1 MNNGRIFQI
10 NASKGGVPK
19 RAMRTADVEELGI
32 TVDHQNDTCH
42 HGGPDRAL
50 VVYSLERLLSLQ
62 AEGHPIYPG
71 SIGENVTIS
80 GVPWEELSPGM
91 LLRLGEVLAEI
102 TDYASPCATIRRSFR
117 EEDFSR
123 VAEKKNPG
131 WSRLTLR
138 VLQPGRMSV
147 GDPVTVLPRPESTA

>member
-1 MNNGRIFQI
+1 MNDGRIFQI
-10 NASKGGVPK
+10 NASNGGVPK
-19 RAMRTADVEELGI
+19 RAMRSAVVDDLGI
-32 TVDHQNDTCH
+32 TIDHHNDTRH

-50 VVYSLERLLSLQ
+50 VIYSLERLLSLQ

-80 GVPWEELSPGM
+80 GLAWEQLSPGVQ
-91 LLRLGEVLAEI
+91 LRLGEVRAEI
-102 TDYASPCATIRRSFR
+102 TGYAAPCETIRNSFR

-138 VLQPGRMSV
+138 VLQPGRISIGDSV
-147 GDPVTVLPRPESTA
+147 ALLPQADRE